1 MKHIMVLILVMV
13 IISACATASKKAVA
27 PPEWLNNPY
36 ATYPEQLYLAAIG
49 SGDSRAQAER
59 NAAAKLAQI
68 FETSVSVDE
77 THRQRYK
84 EITGSELMSFEDE
97 FSMDRSV
104 RLEAEQTLINITY
117 ADSYRDN
124 MGQVHVLAYIHRMR
138 TADIYENKIAENAD
152 KVNQLIAQSNNS
164 GNQLIKYAAMNAAQ
178 AVANSNQILIDQL
191 SIISPD
197 SKEFLNLNYNMN
209 SINQRVGEL
218 ARDIT
223 FEIEIENDDNN
234 QISILISDML
244 NDLGFMIT
252 THGMLLIDGKIDFEE
267 TDLGRADGVVFVR
280 YDLQLRVI
288 DDYGN
293 IIISMNERGR
303 EGHNNFHEARQRC
316 LRTIQQKIDQAL
328 QNRLI
333 SYFDNLVAS

>member
-1 MKHIMVLILVMV
+1 MKNTIVIILVMV
-13 IISACATASKKAVA
+13 IISACATASQKADA

-36 ATYPEQLYLAAIG
+36 ATYPEQLYLASIG

-124 MGQVHVLAYIHRMR
+124 MGKVHVLAYIHRMR

-234 QISILISDML
+234 QISILLSDML
-244 NDLGFMIT
+244 NELGFMIT

-303 EGHNNFHEARQRC
+303 EGHNNFREARQRC